1 MADAPDREDYR
12 IVRQLDLSGGVN
24 DYLNQALVG
33 DNQTPDCLNVEF
45 DRGSVDTAQGSIKFN
60 NQTAPAS
67 SILCKSS
74 KNPMAVMSQ
83 PLAWRV
89 AQDTTPVEVPMQGY
103 AYIPY
108 NEATDIGGDFA
119 YESILASSDPYNRTY
134 HNRRGKS
141 FEFNVSFRV
150 PQEERFFEAPATG
163 SNPSNN
169 DTQTDPGGTE
179 EEGGKDEETLE
190 SIAAPAITIKPPNGF
205 DEALDECFMI
215 IQKGGDRTS
224 PMSWALGIVN
234 IGTGAG
240 LELAPQPRPTN
251 YALVFMWYDSAGWGH
266 HLPTN
271 MRYSLDNGN
280 PTVAGKYS
288 TQAYRAIV
296 IHRYVET
303 GKTYHV
309 AVKLQLDS
317 GSPGTTQGVA
327 VLPTFAGNGYFQ
339 VHVQEEHGAFSTHSF
354 FDGGSSAR
362 VGLEILKGPIGNVAA
377 TESASAHDSLRYL
390 CRYGIRYSGKD
401 PIFLGLGQRFT
412 PWDRAGFVPFGAD
425 CAPMRAG
432 GYSMADRTVS
442 TVLGLYGPNY
452 IPLNTS
458 HSTLDRGFIKVSHL
472 VGNAASG
479 PGNYDPAGVYPA
491 ATLGAVEVAGRY
503 LNWEGLG
510 ASTGI
515 GAFNEEALRGY
526 RLAYTAEDADLRGAV
541 LTILNYEIA
550 PNAGFNV
557 LGGTIASNFPSNWTS
572 VFDGGV
578 TDFPALIQAFRWNQ
592 RSIEIG
598 QVKFW
603 KSPRDYTST
612 ETINGVTQVTVPV
625 SRRRMSLGM
634 SLDLRDV
641 TEPDIN
647 ELVAYWPC
655 SDSEGGTLEEKIIGG
670 PRNGFL
676 APLGNVISKGGG
688 RGENMM
694 FLSGEGEALTL
705 DLSENSV
712 FQRELLNMLR
722 DDHRG
727 FGFEITFVP
736 TEAFYGLYTSEPW
749 IGPNSVLG
757 NGSRPAGV
765 PDLVTWE
772 YKEDGLDRSSM
783 PRPLLTLGHR
793 GFYAYA
799 AQSIPTFFQ
808 EAQAFHVEV
817 GIDDDNDDK
826 KPVQHLSVAPWYI
839 DGATS
844 QKTSRYG
851 EGQPWVGKRVTL
863 QVGIVPA
870 SYTDSFADEY
880 DVYIALKDKESFK
893 PEVGDIPNGEFTY
906 YSQIYSP
913 GYSSATNYY
922 SQETIRIPRK
932 QLMRSVLTIG
942 GRWNCK
948 ANRDD
953 ARALGIHEI
962 SARMLVDEIR
972 WFGTS
977 PGGALP
983 SSSGRQLY
991 GRNGKL
997 EGQNCLP
1004 PRELVKDDLRQPL
1017 GEGVTACNVV
1027 RGKRQ
1032 VTTAST
1038 ATLYS
1043 STPAENSRAIL
1054 NGYLEIEGDVKK
1066 LTVEET
1072 IGTPTR
1078 ELYFIESVAANA
1090 QSLQLGTAYAGN
1102 SRDNATAYITKLFG
1116 YLSFATPL
1124 TDNQRLY
1131 LGKGEGYD
1139 PAIRTVNDVIMTQ
1152 ALYDNETSFGGQ
1164 WKLRIYSPLS
1174 SISGEE
1180 LFPSWTRGLAT
1191 ERRYQDDG
1199 ILGLH
1204 GFNDKIY
1211 AGVRGSLYEADDR
1224 WRDDGPT
1231 SHLTSS
1237 LEFRAKDLFGRVRV
1251 GEQQDRVEFTNM
1263 ATGRGGLALEADTN
1277 DAYAYVFDWW
1287 GKLNQINEVQGVAWL
1302 GDPSSY
1308 EGVRAQRPI
1317 VSGTGSAAD
1326 LTYGKTSLSHVNY
1339 AGPGDDAEFSKIVP
1353 GVYIQAGS
1361 FVGQVSQ
1368 VVTATATTLVVN
1380 VYSWFSSAGIS
1391 NTGPAAGTGY
1401 VVFLPGHK
1409 TNFQLR
1415 YVNGYPQ
1422 LALGSAAQYDDGA
1435 ATQSLYPE
1443 KGLYTA
1449 TSTVR
1454 VSADEW
1460 HHVRFVLPSVDNG
1473 TWWRVA
1479 RCYVNGKKV
1488 DVATSHVQLG
1498 AVSAG
1503 DDRWLYLDISSATG
1517 QLDYVKP
1524 SSTSNKL
1531 VLGCLRDGYAARENN
1546 FGTQSRLVPPRY
1558 AGWMHSLDGRLA
1570 NVAISKMPFTADYE
1584 DFDPYS
1590 ISYQQPGIAQVFNGI
1605 GVEGGIGHCVY
1616 DQVSFFSGAIISH
1629 PFVSVFHEMGNQSKA
1644 YSFAEYGSQLFATNG
1659 YKPVLVVN
1667 GKGQFAG
1674 VPPPLAELDFT
1685 TERTGLWRLSQNASF
1700 EQWDPISSGR
1710 NRYHMNNVGNCYLSG
1725 DVGSAMV
1732 WSSSTFFGFKLL
1744 WKPRRVDGR
1753 NQIFRRGTDAN
1764 NGGPF
1769 VDCVDGKIRI
1779 GWYDIGLKK
1788 EVWVETDGPVVKAGQ
1803 LNYLHVRKSFP
1814 IADQMGGWGG
1824 GNWRNSYL
1832 SRGRIRR
1839 VPITCGINNGLYPG
1853 QEFTA
1858 TGAADRFGRV
1868 VRIDYE
1874 TYPPAVGTAGVM
1886 EFVIYENNAFWD
1898 TLAIS
1903 TVLTG
1908 KVIGTIGSTGGPVG
1922 EVTVTGSI
1930 IRPMND
1936 ICVARYWHNEDDQGD
1951 WWKGAGVP
1959 AYSGWYYAD
1968 PLQMR
1973 SSAGVDDTG
1982 NPYTPTFDTP
1992 LREFDHR
1999 CFTSFTT
2006 DEYAIGSSATTN
2018 RLPNPHTL
2026 STWRGFKATG
2036 LISLPETRWIGTGTA
2051 GELKLFYDTTSGSP
2065 PTPLYWPVHDTE
2077 AEGCI
2082 FEFAD
2087 YYDSADATASAY
2099 NGKQYLVYDCSE
2111 PVGGGTFIFK
2121 IQLRTVLGGTAPTF
2135 PTDRAMVGGVFIGTR
2150 LVKSQDFDESTNPDT
2165 SQQQI
2170 QLFGSSNT
2178 TDYQPFDAEMF
2189 SFGYVMAPANAGNG
2203 LSDAYVFEYRPTK
2216 IPGGAPTTD
2225 ANDDP
2230 ILVGGDTFFSNTVD
2244 LGRSSGAF
2252 TYNPLRYLPGTL
2264 HFHARSYTDD
2274 TFSTLSAGEVLT
2286 GTQHTQVNGVAYDLT
2301 VSSTWPLYGYDT
2313 MNYVASSSPIG
2324 NRYWQPP
2331 TTTQPNTQVQVSA
2344 TSWQTQIS
2352 AAYFRIDSTGGPESS
2367 LTWRYIQP
2375 SEVWLGKRYIAVAFY
2390 DPIQGVVGNA
2400 SPILEVDPAGNDVSN
2415 DAGPIIITLTNIPTG
2430 PKGCEVW
2437 VYCSVADGNA
2447 GTLYRV
2453 AKLANGTGRYSI
2465 EVPDDQIV
2473 LGPPLEFNNYEPP
2486 RCDLVASSKSRML
2499 YGALAVQPDGI
2510 SPSRVGLPGAVDFL
2524 KTFRIQGGNGDRI
2537 TGMCEFDGFFVAAKR
2552 RALASVDFAGDNFAV
2567 PDLIS
2572 SGVGCIAH
2580 PTMLAKDNLLFFMS
2594 DRGLQ
2599 VCMRRGVT
2607 NLAEPQYI
2615 GDNVSTFVQDDV
2627 DSRALVRAYAAVNRK
2642 RNQYTLSL
2650 KGLGEDRQS
2659 RRITLDLTDEGPVYS
2674 LYRLPNVTA
2683 LASVQ
2688 SKSNN
2693 VERLVGGTEE
2703 GFVVWMDREETPF
2716 AMRGQQYTLYGTIY
2730 GKAVLQVFDPVTG
2743 YGFRA
2748 AYPTMMDR
2756 TLEGWRGVTASYVDA
2771 DGTTREVPILSCQ
2784 DNIVHFDRPLP
2795 APIPA
2800 SATLGIGGVPVYY
2813 ETPWAEMGNSE
2824 TRKVLMYI
2832 NFVFGKEQDGE
2843 VIVKV
2848 YTDWDSDNVKAEAT
2862 LDLTQT
2868 EHEVTLSGVDGR
2880 WFKVSVESA
2889 PLNVGLKFT
2898 LSSITYRLIDTDQV

>member
-12 IVRQLDLSGGVN
+12 VVRQNDLSGGVN
-24 DYLNQALVG
+24 DYLNEALVG
-33 DNQTPDCLNVEF
+33 DNQTPDALNVEF
-45 DRGSVDTAQGSIKFN
+45 DRGSVDTAQGSVKFN

-103 AYIPY
+103 GYIPY

-119 YESILASSDPYNRTY
+119 YETVTGSGDAYDRVFHT
-134 HNRRGKS
+134 RRGKS

-150 PQEERFFEAPATG
+150 PQEERFFEAPAAG
-163 SNPSNN
+163 ANPATN
-169 DTQTDPGGTE
+169 DPQTDPGGTE

-190 SIAAPAITIKPPNGF
+190 SVAPPTIIIKPPNGF

-215 IQKGGDRTS
+215 IQKGGDRTT
-224 PMSWALGIVN
+224 PMSWALGVVN

-266 HLPTN
+266 HLPTL
-271 MRYSLDNGN
+271 MRYSLDNLD
-280 PTVAGKYS
+280 PTGGTGKYS

-317 GSPGTTQGVA
+317 GLPGATQDESVP
-327 VLPTFAGNGYFQ
+327 PTFQGNGYFQ

-354 FDGGSSAR
+354 FDGGSSKR
-362 VGLEILKGPIGNVAA
+362 IGLEVLKGPIGNVAA
-377 TESASAHDSLRYL
+377 TESASAHDTLRYL

-452 IPLNTS
+452 VPLRTS
-458 HSTLDRGFIKVSHL
+458 HDVLNRGFIKLDHL
-472 VGNAASG
+472 VGNAATG
-479 PGNYDPAGVYPA
+479 PGNHDPYGVYPA
-491 ATLGAVEVAGRY
+491 ALLLAATVPGQY

-515 GAFNEEALRGY
+515 GAFNAEALRGY
-526 RLAYTAEDADLRGAV
+526 RLVFTAENADLRGAV
-541 LTILNYEIA
+541 LTILNYQQGV
-550 PNAGFNV
+550 NVGFNV
-557 LGGTIASNFPSNWTS
+557 LGGTNASLFQSSWTS
-572 VFDGGV
+572 DVLNSYPV
-578 TDFPALIQAFRWNQ
+578 LIQAFRWNQ

-603 KSPRDYTST
+603 KAPRDYTTT
-612 ETINGVTQVTVPV
+612 ETINGVSQVTVPV
-625 SRRRMSLGM
+625 SRRRMGLGM
-634 SLDLRDV
+634 SLDLRDE
-641 TEPDIN
+641 TEPDISQ
-647 ELVAYWPC
+647 LVAYWPC
-655 SDSEGGTLEEKIIGG
+655 SDSEGGVLEEKVLGG

-676 APLGNVISKGGG
+676 APLGNVVTKGGE

-712 FQRELLNMLR
+712 FQRELTNMLR

-727 FGFEITFVP
+727 FGFEISFVP
-736 TEAFYGLYTSEPW
+736 TEAYYGLYTAEDW
-749 IGPNSVLG
+749 VGPTSALG

-772 YKEDGLDRSSM
+772 YKEDGYDRASM

-793 GFYAYA
+793 GFYAYNEIA
-799 AQSIPTFFQ
+799 TFFQ
-808 EAQAFHVEV
+808 EAQAFHVEA
-817 GIDDDNDDK
+817 GIDDDNDNK
-826 KPVQHLSVAPWYI
+826 KPIQHMSLAPWYL
-839 DGATS
+839 DTGV
-844 QKTSRYG
+844 KTSRYG
-851 EGQPWVGKRVTL
+851 ENQPWVGKRVTL
-863 QVGIVPA
+863 QVAIVPA
-870 SYTDSFADEY
+870 AYTGEFADEY
-880 DVYIALKDKESFK
+880 DVYIALKDKQSFK
-893 PEVGDIPNGEFTY
+893 PEVGDIPNGEFAY
-906 YSQIYSP
+906 YTKSYSAYGLP
-913 GYSSATNYY
+913 TNYY
-922 SQETIRIPRK
+922 AQETIRIPRK
-932 QLMRSVLTIG
+932 TLTRSVLTIG

-948 ANRDD
+948 VNRDD

-962 SARMLVDEIR
+962 SARMLVDEVR

-983 SSSGRQLY
+983 TDTGRQLY

-1004 PRELVKDDLRQPL
+1004 PRELSKDDLRQPL
-1017 GEGVTACNVV
+1017 GEGITSCNVQ
-1027 RGKRQ
+1027 RSRRS

-1038 ATLYS
+1038 AEFYT
-1043 STPAENSRAIL
+1043 STPSDSNRAVL
-1054 NGYLEIEGDVKK
+1054 NGYLEIEGDIKK

-1072 IGTPTR
+1072 LGTPTR
-1078 ELYFIESVAANA
+1078 ELYFVESVADDG
-1090 QSLQLGTAYAGN
+1090 QSLQLATAYAGN
-1102 SRDNATAYITKLFG
+1102 TRENATAYLTKLFG
-1116 YLSFATPL
+1116 YTSFAKPL
-1124 TDNQRLY
+1124 NDNQRLY
-1131 LGKGEGYD
+1131 LGKGDGYD
-1139 PAIRTVNDVIMTQ
+1139 PAVRTVNDVILSQ

-1164 WKLRIYSPLS
+1164 WKLRIYSPFS
-1174 SISGEE
+1174 TVSGEE
-1180 LFPSWTRGLAT
+1180 LYPSWVRGLAV

-1199 ILGLH
+1199 VLGLH

-1231 SHLTSS
+1231 QSLTSS
-1237 LEFRAKDLFGRVRV
+1237 LEFRAKDLYGRVRV

-1263 ATGRGGLALEADTN
+1263 ATGRGGLALEPDDA

-1302 GDPSSY
+1302 GDPTSY
-1308 EGVRAQRPI
+1308 DWIRAQRT
-1317 VSGTGSAAD
+1317 VLVGSGSTTD
-1326 LTYGKTSLSHVNY
+1326 LTYNSGSMTHANY
-1339 AGPGDDAEFSKIVP
+1339 VGPGSASAFNKVVV
-1353 GVYIQAGS
+1353 GAYIQAGTLL
-1361 FVGQVSQ
+1361 GQISK
-1368 VVTATATTLVVN
+1368 VTASISTLSVE
-1380 VYSWFSSAGIS
+1380 VYSWFDS
-1391 NTGPAAGTGY
+1391 NGVSDTGPANGTTY
-1401 VVFLPGHK
+1401 SVFLPGHK

-1415 YVNGYPQ
+1415 YVNGFPQ

-1435 ATQSLYPE
+1435 GTANLYPE

-1449 TSTVR
+1449 TSDVR
-1454 VSADEW
+1454 VAAEEW
-1460 HHVRFVLPSVDNG
+1460 HHVRFVLPSTASG
-1473 TWWRVA
+1473 TWWLKA
-1479 RCYVNGKKV
+1479 RCYINGKKV
-1488 DVATSHVQLG
+1488 TVKTSHVQLG
-1498 AVSAG
+1498 AIASG
-1503 DDRWLYLDISSATG
+1503 DDDYWLSLATSVSSG
-1517 QLDYVKP
+1517 QVEYVKP
-1524 SSTSNKL
+1524 TSTSNKF

-1546 FGTQSRLVPPRY
+1546 FGTQSRVVPPRY

-1570 NVAISKMPFTADYE
+1570 NLAISKIAFTEDYA

-1590 ISYQQPGIAQVFNGI
+1590 LSYQQPGIVQVFNAV
-1605 GVEGGIGHCVY
+1605 GVEGGLGHCVY
-1616 DQVSFFSGAIISH
+1616 DQVSFFSGAIVSH
-1629 PFVSVFHEMGNQSKA
+1629 PFVSVFHEMGNQAKP
-1644 YSFAEYGSQLFATNG
+1644 YSFAEYGSQLFAVNG
-1659 YKPVLVVN
+1659 YKPVAVIN

-1674 VPPPLAELDFT
+1674 VPAPLAELDFT
-1685 TERTGLWRLSQNASF
+1685 TERTGLWRLSQNVSF

-1732 WSSSTFFGFKLL
+1732 WSSNSFFGFKLL

-1769 VDCVDGKIRI
+1769 IDCIDGKIRI

-1814 IADQMGGWGG
+1814 VADIMGGWQG
-1824 GNWRNSYL
+1824 GNWRNSYM
-1832 SRGRIRR
+1832 SHGRIRR
-1839 VPITCGINNGLYPG
+1839 VPILCGANGGLYPG
-1853 QEFTA
+1853 QEFTGPGPA
-1858 TGAADRFGRV
+1858 VDRYGRV

-1874 TYPPAVGTAGVM
+1874 TYPPVGPSVSVAATPGVM
-1886 EFVIYENNAFWD
+1886 EFVIHENNAYWD
-1898 TLAIS
+1898 TLANG
-1903 TVLTG
+1903 TLLTG
-1908 KVIGTIGSTGGPVG
+1908 RVIGTIGSATAVG
-1922 EVTVTGSI
+1922 EVTVAGSI

-1951 WWKGAGVP
+1951 WWKGASP
-1959 AYSGWYYAD
+1959 AAYSGWYYAD
-1968 PLQMR
+1968 PLQIR
-1973 SSAGVDDTG
+1973 SSAAVDNFG
-1982 NPYTPTFDTP
+1982 NQYSPTSSAP
-1992 LREFDHR
+1992 IREFDHR
-1999 CFTSFTT
+1999 CVTSFTT
-2006 DEYAIGSSATTN
+2006 DEYAVGLNASTN
-2018 RLPNPHTL
+2018 RRHNPHTL
-2026 STWRGFKATG
+2026 ASWTGYKATG
-2036 LISLPETRWIGTGTA
+2036 MISLPETRWIGTGVA
-2051 GELKLFYDTTSGSP
+2051 GELKVFYDTTGSSP
-2065 PTPLYWPVHDTE
+2065 VPLYWPIHDFE
-2077 AEGCI
+2077 SQGCI
-2082 FEFAD
+2082 FEFAE
-2087 YYDSADATASAY
+2087 YYDAADTTASAF
-2099 NGKQYLVYDCSE
+2099 NGKQYLVYFSSE
-2111 PVGGGTFIFK
+2111 PNPSGTPAQFVVTLRSLTGGT
-2121 IQLRTVLGGTAPTF
+2121 LLAF
-2135 PTDRAMVGGVFIGTR
+2135 PTNKAMVGAVFIGTR
-2150 LVKSQDFDESTNPDT
+2150 LVKSEDYDESTNPDT
-2165 SQQQI
+2165 SQQQV

-2189 SFGYVMAPANAGNG
+2189 SFGYVMAPADSG
-2203 LSDAYVFEYRPTK
+2203 LSNGYVFEYRPTK
-2216 IPGGAPTTD
+2216 LPGGAPTTA

-2244 LGRSSGAF
+2244 LGRTSGAF
-2252 TYNPLRYLPGTL
+2252 SNNAQRYLPGTL
-2264 HFHARSYTDD
+2264 HFHARAYTDD
-2274 TFSTLSAGEVLT
+2274 TFATLAAGELT
-2286 GTQHTQVNGVAYDLT
+2286 SAPQHTQVNGVAYDLFLG
-2301 VSSTWPLYGYDT
+2301 SPWPLYGYDQLT
-2313 MNYVASSSPIG
+2313 YVASGSLIAE
-2324 NRYWQPP
+2324 RYWQPP
-2331 TTTQPNTQVQVSA
+2331 NTTQPNTQVQVSS
-2344 TSWQTQIS
+2344 TPWQTQI
-2352 AAYFRIDSTGGPESS
+2352 ALAYYRIDCTGGPEAA

-2390 DPIQGVVGNA
+2390 DPKQGIVGNA

-2415 DAGPIIITLTNIPTG
+2415 DAGPIVITLTNIPTG

-2453 AKLANGTGRYSI
+2453 AKLANGTSRFSI
-2465 EVPDDQIV
+2465 ELPDDQVV

-2510 SPSRVGLPGAVDFL
+2510 SPSRVGFAGAVDFL

-2537 TGMCEFDGFFVAAKR
+2537 TGMAEFDGFFVVAKR

-2572 SGVGCIAH
+2572 SGVGCIAS
-2580 PTMLAKDNLLFFMS
+2580 PTMLAKDNLLFFLS
-2594 DRGLQ
+2594 DRGLM

-2607 NLAEPQYI
+2607 NLAEPQYV
-2615 GDNVSTFVQDDV
+2615 GDLISSFVQDDV

-2642 RNQYTLSL
+2642 RNQYTLTL
-2650 KGLGEDRQS
+2650 KGKDEDRQS
-2659 RRITLDLTDEGPVYS
+2659 RRLTLDLTDEGPVYS

-2716 AMRGQQYTLYGTIY
+2716 AMRGQQYSLYGTIY
-2730 GKAVLQVFDPVTG
+2730 GKAVLQVFTAVSAN
-2743 YGFRA
+2743 GFRA
-2748 AYPTMMDR
+2748 AYPESLDR
-2756 TLEGWRGVTASYVDA
+2756 TLEGWRGITASYVDA
-2771 DGTTREVPILSCQ
+2771 DGATREVPILSCR
-2784 DNIVHFDRPLP
+2784 DNIVHFDRPLLS
-2795 APIPA
+2795 AIPA
-2800 SATLGIGGVPVYY
+2800 NTTLGIGGVPVYY
-2813 ETPWAEMGNSE
+2813 ETPWMEMGNSE
-2824 TRKVLMYI
+2824 TRKLLMYI

-2848 YTDWDSDNVKAEAT
+2848 YSDWDKDNVKAEAT

-2880 WFKVSVESA
+2880 WFKVSIESA
-2889 PLNVGLKFT
+2889 PVNVGLQFT
-2898 LSSITYRLIDTDQV
+2898 LSSIVYRLIETDQV